1 MYGLPRGAA
10 VKNLP
15 ASVGDAGDLGS
26 VPGAGISSVGGTG
39 NSLQDPHLG
48 NPLDR
53 EAWRATIHEVAK
65 NQTRLKQLTTQH
77 YLWF

>member
-1 MYGLPRGAA
+1 MSQKTLHKNSIYPDDTLM
-10 VKNLP
+10 KNLP
-15 ASVGDAGDLGS
+15 ASAGDAGDLGS

-53 EAWRATIHEVAK
+53 EAWKAMLHGSQRVGH
-65 NQTRLKQLTTQH
+65 N
-77 YLWF
+77 